1 MKQLM
6 FKQNWEL
13 KMIERE
19 ATIVKQK
26 LKTAKTTEEKVA
38 YKGILDLINVSRL
51 RISDEIQEVH
61 LMYDRMNN
69 SYDSESDGF
78 SLYSLIP

>member
-13 KMIERE
+13 KTIERE
-19 ATIVKQK
+19 ASIVKQK
-26 LKTAKTTEEKVA
+26 LKAAKTAEEKVT
-38 YKGILDLINVSRL
+38 YRGILDLINVSRL

-69 SYDSESDGF
+69 PYDSESDGF
-78 SLYSLIP
+78 SFYGLLP